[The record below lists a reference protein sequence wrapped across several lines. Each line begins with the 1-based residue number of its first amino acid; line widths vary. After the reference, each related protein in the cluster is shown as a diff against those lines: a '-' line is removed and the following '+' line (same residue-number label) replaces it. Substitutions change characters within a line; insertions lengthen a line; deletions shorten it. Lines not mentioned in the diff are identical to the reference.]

1 MDLHQIQ
8 IFCTVIKLRSFSK
21 AAEEL
26 YLTQP
31 TVSGHIKNL
40 EQEIGV
46 KLLDRLGKQVMPT
59 EAGDVLFRH
68 GQELLALRDR
78 TEEEIAS
85 MTGQVRG
92 LLKIGGSTIPGAY
105 ILPSIIGAFKKQHP
119 STTIQLLI
127 DDTTKIAQAVL
138 NGDLHLGVVGAP
150 MTDPQLVSY
159 PYLLDELVIAVPA
172 MHAWAKKRIITPD
185 ALHGAP
191 FILRESGSGTRRIM
205 EERLGK
211 AGISIT
217 DLNTIAVM
225 GSSDAV
231 RQSIKGGLG
240 ISILSIRAIHD
251 DIVAKRLAAV
261 RVKGVPIERSFSIIL
276 RKGKSRSP
284 LCQTFFNSLLKA
296 KPDACLS
303 AVPSHNFKIISGP

>member
-1 MDLHQIQ
+1 MDLHQIE

-21 AAEEL
+21 AAEAL

-40 EQEIGV
+40 ERELGV

-59 EAGDVLFRH
+59 AAGDILFRH
-68 GQELLALRDR
+68 GLELLALRDQAQ
-78 TEEEIAS
+78 EEIAS
-85 MTGQVRG
+85 LSGTMSG

-105 ILPSIIGAFKKQHP
+105 ILPALIGAFKKQLP
-119 STTIQLLI
+119 SATIQLLI
-127 DDTTKIAQAVL
+127 DDTMKIAQTVL

-150 MTDPQLVSY
+150 VTDPQLESH
-159 PYLLDELVIAVPA
+159 PYLRDELVVAVPA
-172 MHAWAKKRIITPD
+172 AHAWAKKQSITPD
-185 ALHGAP
+185 ALRGAP
-191 FILRESGSGTRRIM
+191 FILRETGSGTRRIM

-211 AGISIT
+211 SGISMA

-240 ISILSIRAIHD
+240 ISILSIRAIQD
-251 DIVAKRLAAV
+251 DISAKRLSAV
-261 RVKGVPIERSFSIIL
+261 RLKGIPMERNFSIIL
-276 RKGKSRSP
+276 RRGKSRSP
-284 LCQTFFNSLLKA
+284 LCQAFLSFLLKA
-296 KPDACLS
+296 KS
-303 AVPSHNFKIISGP
+303 NI